1 MSATT
6 STKYDETEKSWEG
19 TINIYITRTDALEIH
34 VGEESNNEVFRAS
47 LVPLF
52 TFMKQQ
58 LKGVDWKHISRTRDL
73 KWGYKRLEEGEL
85 FEMLSKS
92 NLT

>member
-1 MSATT
+1 MSA
-6 STKYDETEKSWEG
+6 YEETEKNWEG
-19 TINIYITRTDALEIH
+19 DLNIYISGTYSIEIH
-34 VGEESNNEVFRAS
+34 IGKEDNETEKFRAN

-58 LKGVDWKHISRTRDL
+58 LNNVDWEHISRTRDL
-73 KWGYKRLEEGEL
+73 KWGYKRLEAGEL
-85 FEMLSKS
+85 FEILSRS

>member
-1 MSATT
+1 MSYE
-6 STKYDETEKSWEG
+6 KTEKSWEG
-19 TINIYITRTDALEIH
+19 TINIYITRTNAVEIH
-34 VGEESNNEVFRAS
+34 VGKESNNEVFRAN

-73 KWGYKRLEEGEL
+73 KWGYKRIEEEEL
-85 FEMLSKS
+85 FEML
-92 NLT
+92 NDGRNYDDNR

>member
-1 MSATT
+1 MSA
-6 STKYDETEKSWEG
+6 YDEIEKSYEG
-19 TINIYITRTDALEIH
+19 NINVYITRTNSLEIH
-34 VGEESNNEVFRAS
+34 VGEESNNEVFRVG
-47 LVPLF
+47 LVPLL
-52 TFMKQQ
+52 TFMKQR
-58 LKGVDWKHISRTRDL
+58 LKNVDWKHISRTRDL

>member
-1 MSATT
+1 MSYE
-6 STKYDETEKSWEG
+6 KTEKSWEG
-19 TINIYITRTDALEIH
+19 TINIYITRTNALEIH
-34 VGEESNNEVFRAS
+34 VGKESNNEVFRAN

-73 KWGYKRLEEGEL
+73 KWGYKRIEEEEL
-85 FEMLSKS
+85 FEML
-92 NLT
+92 NDGRNYE

>member
-6 STKYDETEKSWEG
+6 NTKYDETEKSWEG
-19 TINIYITRTDALEIH
+19 TINVYITRTDALEIH

-73 KWGYKRLEEGEL
+73 KWGYKRLEDGEL
-85 FEMLSKS
+85 FEMLGNDKI
-92 NLT
+92 

>member
-6 STKYDETEKSWEG
+6 STNYEETEKSYEG
-19 TINIYITRTDALEIH
+19 TINIYVSRTHSLEIH

-73 KWGYKRLEEGEL
+73 KWGYKRLEAGEL
-85 FEMLSKS
+85 FELLSRS

>member
-1 MSATT
+1 MS
-6 STKYDETEKSWEG
+6 YEETEKSWEG
-19 TINIYITRTDALEIH
+19 TINIYITRTNSVEIH
-34 VGEESNNEVFRAS
+34 VGEESNNEIFRAN

-73 KWGYKRLEEGEL
+73 KWGYKRLEDEEL
-85 FEMLSKS
+85 F
-92 NLT
+92 NLLNDGRVV

>member
-73 KWGYKRLEEGEL
+73 KWGYKRLEDDEL
-85 FEMLSKS
+85 FEMLS
-92 NLT
+92 NDRI

>member
-6 STKYDETEKSWEG
+6 STKYDEVEKSYEG
-19 TINIYITRTDALEIH
+19 DVNVYITRTNSLEIY
-34 VGEESNNEVFRAS
+34 VGRGEDREIFRAN

-58 LKGVDWKHISRTRDL
+58 LKNVDWEHISRTRAK
-73 KWGYKRLEEGEL
+73 KWGYKRLEDEEL
-85 FEMLSKS
+85 FDILS
-92 NLT
+92 NDRI

>member
-1 MSATT
+1 MSYE
-6 STKYDETEKSWEG
+6 KTEKSWEG
-19 TINIYITRTDALEIH
+19 TINIYITRTNALEIH
-34 VGEESNNEVFRAS
+34 VGKESNNEVFRAN

-73 KWGYKRLEEGEL
+73 KWGYKRIEEEEL
-85 FEMLSKS
+85 FEML
-92 NLT
+92 NEGRNYE